1 MKDKVSKIAEEAKN
15 AISKIIDKQS
25 LNEIKS
31 KYLGKK
37 SELTAVLK
45 EMVNLPNEEKPI
57 IRRNC
62 K

>member
-1 MKDKVSKIAEEAKN
+1 MKEKILKVAEEAKS
-15 AISKIIDKQS
+15 AIGSIIDRQS

-57 IRRNC
+57 IRRDC
-62 K
+62 

>member
-1 MKDKVSKIAEEAKN
+1 MKEKISKIAEEARG
-15 AISKIIDKQS
+15 AITEIIDKQS

>member
-1 MKDKVSKIAEEAKN
+1 MKEKISKIAEEARS
-15 AISKIIDKQS
+15 AIKDIIDRQG

-37 SELTAVLK
+37 SELTSVLK

-57 IRRNC
+57 IRRDC

>member
-1 MKDKVSKIAEEAKN
+1 MKEKLTKISEEAKN
-15 AISKIIDKQS
+15 AIDKIIDKQS

-37 SELTAVLK
+37 SELSSVLK
-45 EMVNLPNEEKPI
+45 EMAKLPNEEKPI
-57 IRRNC
+57 IRWDS